1 MLRGM
6 EKMCKV
12 CFGTTCFKGHPVYFK
27 IEFLARVKFDGLA

>member
-12 CFGTTCFKGHPVYFK
+12 CFGTTCFKGHPVNL
-27 IEFLARVKFDGLA
+27 IEFLARVKFDGLT